1 MIPLCQAFALLPAP
15 ETSDAP
21 SCLSLDLE
29 VAGGLQQSWPED
41 GISTALTLP
50 RSRLELGLT
59 SGQYRGRVAVIGART
74 GGLDSV
80 TGVRGESIVPVLQIA
95 EAAWLGANITVA
107 AGLIDDPW
115 VATGNDEWGLRAAA
129 PVLSEAVGWL
139 DRSDLGISAA
149 WGAPDQVI
157 SALATFTAGEGAQ
170 FAERNNGKNTTAML
184 IARPMPEHPERLTI
198 ALLGRDGSRG
208 LDSARDHRA
217 GGRVTAAVAPIRLGA
232 EVLTAWGV
240 AGDIDRTPLGISA
253 WSEGSLPLELSV
265 FARYDQTTEAID
277 DSTQHTVRGGVTWG
291 SAPVRVILGV
301 EHTSAEEQAVAIAG
315 AGALAEQTRVYALLS
330 MHPSG
335 AVVLQ

>member
-1 MIPLCQAFALLPAP
+1 MISLCQALSLLPAP
-15 ETSDAP
+15 EASDAP
-21 SCLSLDLE
+21 DCLSIGLE

-50 RSRLELGLT
+50 RSRLELGLST
-59 SGQYRGRVAVIGART
+59 GKYRGRIAVIGART
-74 GGLDSV
+74 GGLDSA

-95 EAAWLGANITVA
+95 EAAWQGPNITVA

-115 VATGNDEWGLRAAA
+115 VATGNADWALRAAA

-139 DRSDLGISAA
+139 ERSDLGISAV
-149 WGAPDQVI
+149 WGADDQVI
-157 SALATFTAGEGAQ
+157 SALATVTTGEGAQ

-184 IARPMPEHPERLTI
+184 IARPVPAHPERLAI

-217 GGRVTAAVAPIRLGA
+217 GGRITAAVPPIRLGA

-277 DSTQHTVRGGVTWG
+277 DSTQRTVRGGVTWG
-291 SAPVRVILGV
+291 SAPMRVILGV
-301 EHTSAEEQAVAIAG
+301 EHTDADPQAVAIAG
-315 AGALAEQTRVYALLS
+315 AGALAEQTRIYALLS

-335 AVVLQ
+335 AVVLE